1 MKLRLQFDGVI
12 DFLTILTKIL
22 ILITIKKLFLLLTK
36 IIFLYNLN
44 LTNNHNCNQLQWV

>member
-22 ILITIKKLFLLLTK
+22 ILLTK